1 MMIHR
6 EYIEPQLNVVH
17 IKSQPILAGSADVYI
32 PEGKGEATDWG
43 AKGTSMDLWADD
55 EEE

>member
-6 EYIEPQLNVVH
+6 EYIEPLLKVVY
-17 IKSQPILAGSADVYI
+17 IKSQPILAGSVDDTI
-32 PEGKGEATDWG
+32 PEGSGEATEWG

>member
-1 MMIHR
+1 MIHR
-6 EYIEPQLNVVH
+6 EYIEPQLKVVY
-17 IKSQPILAGSADVYI
+17 IKSQPILAGSVDDTI
-32 PEGKGEATDWG
+32 PEGSGNAEEWG